1 MKCAIFLAEG
11 FEPCE
16 GLITI
21 DMLKRAKTQIDIVTI
36 EKDLAV
42 RSSQRKNGMTLTRKS
57 MMS

>member
-21 DMLKRAKTQIDIVTI
+21 DMLKRAKMVHNPI
-36 EKDLAV
+36 
-42 RSSQRKNGMTLTRKS
+42 RKHLL
-57 MMS
+57 